1 MNDDVQ
7 SCEMTE
13 EANSKQV
20 PPKLVDYSILF
31 FSVFSVLQK
40 LGSDDRPEVRNSAV
54 RTLFQTLS
62 IHGQKL
68 SKSMW
73 EDCLWLYVFPML
85 EHVSHLAS
93 TSSRD
98 EWQGKELGTR
108 AGKAV
113 HMLIHHSRNTAQK
126 QWDETIVLVLG
137 GIARLLRS
145 FFSYL
150 QQLRKFSSG
159 KPFLFAYL
167 MLMIGYQ
174 IPSSFSLY

>member
-1 MNDDVQ
+1 
-7 SCEMTE
+7 
-13 EANSKQV
+13 
-20 PPKLVDYSILF
+20 
-31 FSVFSVLQK
+31 
-40 LGSDDRPEVRNSAV
+40 
-54 RTLFQTLS
+54 
-62 IHGQKL
+62 
-68 SKSMW
+68 
-73 EDCLWLYVFPML
+73 ML

-159 KPFLFAYL
+159 KPL
-167 MLMIGYQ
+167 
-174 IPSSFSLY
+174 LYCL